1 MKEVRQKD
9 SYHMTLHLW
18 NLNKTQVNLTTK
30 QKETHRHRELTRAD
44 KGEGRWGR
52 LEWEAGLAYI
62 ISYIK
67 NG

>member
-1 MKEVRQKD
+1 M
-9 SYHMTLHLW
+9 
-18 NLNKTQVNLTTK
+18 NLTMK
-30 QKETHRHRELTRAD
+30 QKETQRHREQTGGD

-52 LEWEAGLAYI
+52 LEWEVGLAYI